1 MRVIALIVRSGAVVA
16 ASAFVFSLLVDGGPK
31 PATAARPDISS
42 VEAPAPKPKP
52 AVAKRPTAPKVPQG
66 VVAIVATGDIV
77 MGSTPNL
84 PPDGGRSFFSDVQT
98 DLAGDVVVGNLE
110 GTLSTGGGS
119 KCGKGSTNCFAFQT
133 PPSYARWLRDAGF
146 TAMNL
151 ANNHAYDFGA
161 EGLRQTTDALAGVGL
176 QWTGRPGQ
184 VTVQKV
190 GAIRVAL
197 VGFAPYPWAES
208 LTDLAAAKRLVR
220 KAGREAD
227 VVVVSMHAGAE
238 GTSRRH
244 VTRRNELFLGENR
257 GNPVRFAHA
266 VVDAGADLVVGHG
279 PHVLRGMEWY
289 HGRLIAYSLG
299 NFAGYKV
306 FALGGP
312 LSTSG
317 ILRVTLR
324 GDGRFET
331 GRLVPTHLV
340 GAGLPAIDPS
350 EAAHGVVRTLSRDD
364 FGARGVKVSA
374 DGILSR

>member
-1 MRVIALIVRSGAVVA
+1 VA

-31 PATAARPDISS
+31 PATAAHPGLAS
-42 VEAPAPKPKP
+42 VEQPARKPKP
-52 AVAKRPTAPKVPQG
+52 AAAKPKPAAPKAPEG

-98 DLAGDVVVGNLE
+98 DLAGDVVIGNLE

-133 PPSYARWLRDAGF
+133 PPSYARWLAQAGF
-146 TAMNL
+146 TMMNL

-161 EGLRQTTDALAGVGL
+161 SGLRQTTAALSGVGL
-176 QWTGRPGQ
+176 RSTGRPGQ
-184 VTVQKV
+184 ITVQDV
-190 GAIRVAL
+190 GAIKVAVL
-197 VGFAPYPWAES
+197 GFAPYPWAAS
-208 LTDLAAAKRLVR
+208 LNDIAAAKRLVR
-220 KAGREAD
+220 KAARTAD
-227 VVVVSMHAGAE
+227 VVVVTMHAGAE
-238 GTSRRH
+238 GTERQH

-279 PHVLRGMEWY
+279 PHVLRAMEWY
-289 HGRLIAYSLG
+289 RNRLIAYSLG

-306 FALGGP
+306 FSLGGP

-324 GDGRFET
+324 GDGAFET
-331 GRLVPTHLV
+331 GRLVPTRLV
-340 GAGLPAIDPS
+340 GAGLPALDPA
-350 EAAHGVVRTLSRDD
+350 EEAHGVVRTLSRED
-364 FGARGVKVSA
+364 FGPRAVKISS